1 MQALAMQRERTGK
14 NVHST
19 FRVAISDACSRLD
32 KDVGRP
38 DRATRL
44 RRFVQRLMTKRTI
57 RTTTTTTTT
66 TGRVVGGATTVLL
79 PHDNLSSLKI
89 G

>member
-14 NVHST
+14 NAHST

-44 RRFVQRLMTKRTI
+44 RRFVQGLMTKRTI
-57 RTTTTTTTT
+57 RTTTTTTT